1 MRISPSKRFEQ
12 LEKVIAACRKAAV
25 SDDWEELVR
34 LKNYKFDSLFT
45 AISDDFECLSQE
57 YLTIADKVAEFEK
70 AKIELED
77 LSQASIKRIQKR
89 LGQA

>member
-25 SDDWEELVR
+25 CDDWDELVR

-45 AISDDFECLSQE
+45 AISDDFERLSQE
-57 YLTIADKVAEFEK
+57 YLAIADKVVEFEQ
-70 AKIELED
+70 AKIEIED
-77 LSQASIKRIQKR
+77 LSEASLKRIQKR
-89 LGQA
+89 L

>member
-25 SDDWEELVR
+25 SDDWDELVR

-45 AISDDFECLSQE
+45 AISDDFERLSQE
-57 YLTIADKVAEFEK
+57 YLAIADKVAEFEQ
-70 AKIELED
+70 AKIEIED
-77 LSQASIKRIQKR
+77 LSEASLKRIQER
-89 LGQA
+89 LLQA